1 MAERQANEIAHLQSA
16 RPTTA
21 QRDRKTVEP
30 LDSRWPAL
38 MQQVEAARYL
48 GVSVEKVRE
57 YRHKGF
63 LRPVRWGGQKLY
75 RRADL
80 DAFVMDLEYAE

>member
-1 MAERQANEIAHLQSA
+1 
-16 RPTTA
+16 
-21 QRDRKTVEP
+21 
-30 LDSRWPAL
+30 
-38 MQQVEAARYL
+38 MQQLEAARYL